1 MINNNCVVLL
11 LGDQDYNVAVHTIT
25 FSARMTNVPFYI
37 QIINDDTLEDP
48 EDLTLSF
55 ESVCQKRVSVTSSR
69 FSQSKVI
76 IMDDNGELT
85 LVS

>member
-1 MINNNCVVLL
+1 ML

-25 FSARMTNVPFYI
+25 FPARVTNMPFYV
-37 QIINDDTLEDP
+37 QVINDDTLEDP

-55 ESVCQKRVSVTSSR
+55 VSMFERRVSVSSSK

-76 IMDDNGELT
+76 IMDDNGE
-85 LVS
+85 